1 MTPGLGRSTGIP
13 DVCTFGRTLAEAAA
27 NAREAIAV
35 TVHAV
40 VSAVELGEHFAPGG
54 ESQ

>member
-1 MTPGLGRSTGIP
+1 MCARSG
-13 DVCTFGRTLAEAAA
+13 TLAEAPA
-27 NAREAIAV
+27 NACEAIAV
-35 TVHAV
+35 TVRAV